1 MQYLT
6 QIISLTIITVTLRGK
21 KDFAK
26 SNFKILLDINLK
38 IILLKIIKI
47 ILLEL

>member
-21 KDFAK
+21 KDFVEG
-26 SNFKILLDINLK
+26 SNFKILLDTNLK
-38 IILLKIIKI
+38 IIVKPSK
-47 ILLEL
+47 